1 MENLADKRKSYNKSI
16 LTRDNLA
23 SDPMIQFENWYH
35 DAEKADIKEPNAMTL
50 ATANANG
57 QPSARMVLLKGFG
70 PKGFIFYSNYTSRK
84 GQELMSNPQA
94 ALNFWWGELERQV
107 RIEGEVSKISEDLSL
122 SYFNS
127 RPRGSQISAWAS
139 PQSQEIKEHYLTE
152 KRKEIEERFGEVDP
166 LPLPLHWGGY
176 IIRPAVIEFWQGR
189 ENRYHDRFK
198 YTQSDDGK
206 WGVNRLA
213 P

>member
-1 MENLADKRKSYNKSI
+1 
-16 LTRDNLA
+16 
-23 SDPMIQFENWYH
+23 MIQFENWYH

>member
-1 MENLADKRKSYNKSI
+1 
-16 LTRDNLA
+16 
-23 SDPMIQFENWYH
+23 MIQFENWYH

-166 LPLPLHWGGY
+166 LPLPLHWGGD
-176 IIRPAVIEFWQGR
+176 ILRPAVIEFWQGR

-198 YTQSDDGK
+198 YTQSDDGQ
-206 WGVNRLA
+206 WRVNRLA